1 VAESWWDTFDL
12 YHEITIHFQVRSWRG
27 VLDTT
32 LCDKVCQWL
41 ATGRWFYLGTAVSSI
56 NKIDRYN
63 ITEILLKVALSTIN
77 QTKPF
82 SIMFIFKQ
90 KYQTYEYQH
99 NGGWHQ
105 QKRVFRK
112 ISTEYRNLKTFLFPK
127 VIFPGF

>member
-1 VAESWWDTFDL
+1 VIFLCQNKKDKRTNNDL
-12 YHEITIHFQVRSWRG
+12 QYITQR
-27 VLDTT
+27 
-32 LCDKVCQWL
+32 
-41 ATGRWFYLGTAVSSI
+41 TAVSST

-112 ISTEYRNLKTFLFPK
+112 ISMEYRNLKTFLFPK